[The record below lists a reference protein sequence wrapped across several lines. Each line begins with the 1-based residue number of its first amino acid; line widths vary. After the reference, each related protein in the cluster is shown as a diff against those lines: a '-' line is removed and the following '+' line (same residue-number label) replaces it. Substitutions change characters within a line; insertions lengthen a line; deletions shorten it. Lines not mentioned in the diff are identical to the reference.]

1 MGMYQQI
8 KYSTL
13 SKSPMIS
20 TFKHHLSLLYPIRT
34 QFSISQIEARA
45 VIRFMRMGRIREPIY
60 RVIAID
66 SRKKRNTEPIEFLGY
81 YDPGTKEAN
90 LNAPAIKKWLSF
102 GAQPSKTAASLFKK
116 AAIIKSE
123 N

>member
-8 KYSTL
+8 KCSTSFNSFAILASKCPLNQLYS
-13 SKSPMIS
+13 
-20 TFKHHLSLLYPIRT
+20 IRT
-34 QFSISQIEARA
+34 QSSISQIEARVA
-45 VIRFMRMGRIREPIY
+45 IRFLRMGRIREPIY

-66 SRKKRNTEPIEFLGY
+66 SRKKRNTKPIEFLGY

-102 GAQPSKTAASLFKK
+102 
-116 AAIIKSE
+116 
-123 N
+123 